1 MACSITALKSEST
14 QLMRSDINIS
24 KVNHVIKNFE
34 VLEERFLEYYD
45 NNLLR
50 FQFKLMAY

>member
-34 VLEERFLEYYD
+34 ALEERFIEYYD

-50 FQFKLMAY
+50 LQFKLMAY

>member
-34 VLEERFLEYYD
+34 SLKRDSLSIMIIIYLDF
-45 NNLLR
+45 NLN
-50 FQFKLMAY
+50 